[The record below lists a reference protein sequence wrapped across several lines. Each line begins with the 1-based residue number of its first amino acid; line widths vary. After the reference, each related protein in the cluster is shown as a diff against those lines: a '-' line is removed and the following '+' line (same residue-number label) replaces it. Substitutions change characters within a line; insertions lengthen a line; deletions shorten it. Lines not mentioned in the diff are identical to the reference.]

1 MLGQL
6 CYQKSTLPGEVK
18 GLYEKLQPMRKT
30 PDLRELVDAIIFVS
44 RHFSRVWLFF
54 DALDECDEITQR
66 VDILST
72 IQRFMRE
79 NIGGFATSRSHS
91 EDIQST
97 FKMTTKI
104 ELLARETDIK
114 SFVTAKVSARVRDQK
129 LLDEIVSQIAGNA
142 DGMYVQQTILS
153 HGPYHVNQLSPG
165 SFSQNIK

>member
-6 CYQKSTLPGEVK
+6 CCQKSILPGEVK

-30 PDLRELVDAIIFVS
+30 PDLRELVDAIVS
-44 RHFSRVWLFF
+44 VSQHFSRVWLFF
-54 DALDECDEITQR
+54 DALDECDEVTQR
-66 VDILST
+66 VDILSI
-72 IQRFMRE
+72 IQRFMKA

-104 ELLARETDIK
+104 ELLARVTDIK

-129 LLDEIVSQIAGNA
+129 LVDEIVSQIAGKA
-142 DGMYVQQTILS
+142 DGMCVYQTILS
-153 HGPYHVNQLSPG
+153 HGPDHS
-165 SFSQNIK
+165 